1 MSDSLRRGG
10 IAETDTSGFRCGHG
24 HGSWLFRFS
33 IGRWTWP
40 EKLIVTA
47 SLVLL
52 ASLFHPWFYFT
63 SFSAEVD
70 ETGGIVSVHASLWA
84 VAILTSVILLLLLLR
99 AGLDPPVATEPGE
112 GYQQLIAMAAVVN
125 AGLVLLAFVRT
136 YLSAGTYAGSAFG
149 KTGMPTATWAIHWRA
164 SATAALVSAVLIAL
178 ISTIVAVSRAARGV
192 RARP

>member
-1 MSDSLRRGG
+1 M
-10 IAETDTSGFRCGHG
+10 AETDTSGLRCGHS

-40 EKLIVTA
+40 EKLIVIA

-70 ETGGIVSVHASLWA
+70 EADILSVHPSLWA
-84 VAILTSVILLLLLLR
+84 AVILAAAILMLFLLR
-99 AGLDPPVATEPGE
+99 AGLDPPVVTEPGE

-125 AGLVLLAFVRT
+125 VGLVLLAFVRT
-136 YLSAGTYAGSAFG
+136 YLGATTYAGSAFG

-178 ISTIVAVSRAARGV
+178 ISTIVALSRAMRGV
-192 RARP
+192 RVRP